1 MKRKLFACLL
11 MLLAGAA
18 SLMAQT
24 RVTGTITDNT
34 GYGVIGASVIEKGTT
49 NGAIADLDGKYEITG
64 RPGATLV
71 FSSIGY
77 KEQEIVVGNQTVI
90 NVLLLEDT
98 ELLDEVVVVGYGTMK
113 KSDLAGAS
121 VSMKEDQHRPV
132 PPGPCGRCPGGPGLG
147 CSGFFLLHP
156 RPWPGDHQRQCRTAV
171 RR

>member
-49 NGAIADLDGKYEITG
+49 NGAIADLDGKYEITV

-98 ELLDEVVVVGYGTMK
+98 ELLDEVQFSSDRKFSAVKVRHNGEAHTVVM
-113 KSDLAGAS
+113 GAWPFLRDK
-121 VSMKEDQHRPV
+121 VADQKDVEAPQV
-132 PPGPCGRCPGGPGLG
+132 
-147 CSGFFLLHP
+147 F
-156 RPWPGDHQRQCRTAV
+156 
-171 RR
+171 